1 MTLDPAR
8 ACLIRRTDSVG
19 SGYRLTN
26 TLVMTAAHV
35 IAGHGEITVT
45 SGPGEETEHRSLAT
59 PVWSHLEE
67 GRVDLAVLELANP
80 AGDVPTVGF
89 GRLSDRAA
97 VVEAQA
103 MGYPRWKFRDDDHK
117 YREAAHVTGK
127 IPVLAN
133 RRSGTLEF
141 IVPPRTVIP
150 IRSGRPGAGCR
161 ERRSG
166 AAPESSA
173 SPLNTTGVKASAAS
187 PSCASTSSGAPFRRT
202 P

>member
-1 MTLDPAR
+1 
-8 ACLIRRTDSVG
+8 
-19 SGYRLTN
+19 
-26 TLVMTAAHV
+26 MTAAHV

-67 GRVDLAVLELANP
+67 GRVDLAVLELADP

-141 IVPPRTVIP
+141 IVPPP
-150 IRSGRPGAGCR
+150 GRDPDP
-161 ERRSG
+161 RRSPWG
-166 AAPESSA
+166 GFLIAGGQHQAGRHRFPHRTRG
-173 SPLNTTGVKASAAS
+173 L
-187 PSCASTSSGAPFRRT
+187 SGPAGYRQR
-202 P
+202 